1 MGMNFYFLHLTTKFL
16 ALDPIT
22 TLKKRF
28 IVSMFIS
35 SFTRGR
41 SEYSLHSAHSYSHA
55 WPLSIQLEDIDK
67 EINRLAKNTASVTNL
82 EFRILSS
89 FDKSMSA
96 IISAVF
102 KATIGLIVDK
112 GRDVAAERMKEG
124 DVTDQK
130 FRSLIVRDLKE
141 IHNKL
146 DALSQKDLKAAVDF
160 FETGLGCLYKAVDTM
175 HRANVSLAAAKV
187 SERNEED
194 DFKQITLPS
203 DADPEKTIVL
213 ADGIRNMQLTEL
225 DETTKSLLS
234 DAQENFR
241 LAVEYTTQACN
252 NEALSTFDRIT
263 AIRYRVMAAML
274 KSAAETVRT
283 TGDLKSTLQKA
294 LPECEQCLK
303 KLNSL
308 PAVQKSFK
316 VELSKGLLNI
326 RGQFGKDERMQI
338 ISIVCQVNRTIYD
351 AMRTVGKDVHVL
363 VWPYVDIGEDQ
374 VDPLRDVRVL
384 QMLAKSENVDMEQYR
399 ITPGWSFD
407 VRGGLYK
414 SNDLATNTL
423 GQFLCTSETT
433 VHVYDN
439 NGTFQFSFNPQTDDA
454 KTEIRLV
461 DVVTEDVSEK
471 IYLLVTLYNGP
482 RFEDEVQVLNKTT
495 DLQYKFP
502 VTSGY
507 RLIVSGSKLVI
518 LSASEAHVY
527 NQNGEFDHSFEFFKR
542 ESSRYLADCTA
553 TYNGRIL
560 IMQNKG
566 DFSDYHRVHVFTME
580 GQEIAKFKSGVG
592 LNLEHMS
599 FSPRSAGEH
608 VVIAGSNYGGGII
621 TVELY
626 TVDGKLVR
634 RILLRKKHRLF
645 LDGITVTMEG
655 HIAVCFHPKDGNGK
669 VLVYKN

>member
-1 MGMNFYFLHLTTKFL
+1 
-16 ALDPIT
+16 
-22 TLKKRF
+22 
-28 IVSMFIS
+28 
-35 SFTRGR
+35 
-41 SEYSLHSAHSYSHA
+41 
-55 WPLSIQLEDIDK
+55 
-67 EINRLAKNTASVTNL
+67 
-82 EFRILSS
+82 
-89 FDKSMSA
+89 MSA

-124 DVTDQK
+124 DVADQK

-141 IHNKL
+141 IHYKL
-146 DALSQKDLKAAVDF
+146 DALSQKDLNAAIDF

-175 HRANVSLAAAKV
+175 RSANVSLGAAKV

-194 DFKQITLPS
+194 DFKQVTLPS
-203 DADPEKTIVL
+203 DTDPEKTLVL

-234 DAQENFR
+234 DAQEKFR
-241 LAVEYTTQACN
+241 LAVEDATHACN

-308 PAVQKSFK
+308 PAVQNSFK

-338 ISIVCQVNRTIYD
+338 ISTVCQVNRTIYD

-363 VWPYVDIGEDQ
+363 VWPSVDIGEDQ

-384 QMLAKSENVDMEQYR
+384 QMLEKSEKVDMEHYR
-399 ITPGWSFD
+399 ITPGLSFD
-407 VRGGLYK
+407 VINLDRRGAILR
-414 SNDLATNTL
+414 TNTL
-423 GQFLCTSETT
+423 GQFLIAEKWKTT

-439 NGTFQFSFNPQTDDA
+439 NGMFQFSFNPQTDDA
-454 KTEIRLV
+454 KTEIQKIYDL
-461 DVVTEDVSEK
+461 VTEDVSEN
-471 IYLLVTLYNGP
+471 IYLLVRLRRPWPNGWD
-482 RFEDEVQVLNKTT
+482 EEVQVFNKNAN
-495 DLQYKFP
+495 LEYKFP
-502 VTSGY
+502 VRY
-507 RLIVSGSKLVI
+507 ALMNRLLVSGSKLLI
-518 LSASEAHVY
+518 LSSWEADVY
-527 NQNGEFDHSFEFFKR
+527 NQNGDFVRSFEFLKSGGDR
-542 ESSRYLADCTA
+542 ALTNCTA
-553 TYNGRIL
+553 TNDGHIL
-560 IMQNKG
+560 IMHDKG
-566 DFSDYHRVHVFTME
+566 GYSDFFSVYVFTAE

-592 LNLEHMS
+592 FGLDFMH

-608 VVIAGSNYGGGII
+608 VVIAGYDGEYGII
-621 TVELY
+621 VVEIY
-626 TVDGKLVR
+626 TVDGNFVR
-634 RILLRKKHRLF
+634 RILLRDEPKLQFK
-645 LDGITVTMEG
+645 GITVTMKE
-655 HIAVCFHPKDGNGK
+655 HIAVGFTGCNGYCK
-669 VLVYKN
+669 VVVY

>member
-1 MGMNFYFLHLTTKFL
+1 
-16 ALDPIT
+16 
-22 TLKKRF
+22 
-28 IVSMFIS
+28 
-35 SFTRGR
+35 
-41 SEYSLHSAHSYSHA
+41 
-55 WPLSIQLEDIDK
+55 
-67 EINRLAKNTASVTNL
+67 
-82 EFRILSS
+82 
-89 FDKSMSA
+89 MSA

-124 DVTDQK
+124 DVADQK

-141 IHNKL
+141 IHYKL
-146 DALSQKDLKAAVDF
+146 DALSQKDLNAAIDF

-175 HRANVSLAAAKV
+175 RSANVSLGAAKV

-194 DFKQITLPS
+194 DFKQVTLPS
-203 DADPEKTIVL
+203 DTDPEKTLVL

-241 LAVEYTTQACN
+241 LAVENATHACN

-308 PAVQKSFK
+308 PAVQNSFK
-316 VELSKGLLNI
+316 SELSQGFLNI
-326 RGQFGKDERMQI
+326 RGRFGKDERMQI
-338 ISIVCQVNRTIYD
+338 ISTVCQVNRTIYD

-384 QMLAKSENVDMEQYR
+384 QMLEKSEKVDMEHYR
-399 ITPGWSFD
+399 ITPGLSFD
-407 VRGGLYK
+407 VKLVRDGSILR
-414 SNDLATNTL
+414 TNTL
-423 GQFLCTSETT
+423 GQFLIAEKWEGT

-439 NGTFQFSFNPQTDDA
+439 NGMFQFSFNPQTDDT
-454 KTEIRLV
+454 KIEICIRDL
-461 DVVTEDVSEK
+461 VTEDVSEK
-471 IYLLVTLYNGP
+471 IYLLIGLYNEE
-482 RFEDEVQVLNKTT
+482 RWESSEVQVLNKTG

-502 VTSGY
+502 VTRES
-507 RLIVSGSKLVI
+507 RLVVSGSKLVI
-518 LSASEAHVY
+518 LGSREADVY
-527 NQNGEFDHSFEFFKR
+527 DQNGEFDRSFEVFKSGR
-542 ESSRYLADCTA
+542 DKYLFDCTA
-553 TYNGRIL
+553 TYDGRIM
-560 IMQNKG
+560 ITHRKR
-566 DFSDYHRVHVFTME
+566 DYSDYHCVHVFTME
-580 GQEIAKFKSGVG
+580 GKEIARFRSGVG
-592 LNLEHMS
+592 LDLAFMR

-608 VVIAGSNYGGGII
+608 VVIAGYNREDGII

-634 RILLRKKHRLF
+634 RVLLRNKSRF
-645 LDGITVTMEG
+645 FFDGITVTMEG
-655 HIAVCFHPKDGNGK
+655 HIAVFFGGK
-669 VLVYKN
+669 AVVYKN

>member
-1 MGMNFYFLHLTTKFL
+1 M
-16 ALDPIT
+16 
-22 TLKKRF
+22 
-28 IVSMFIS
+28 
-35 SFTRGR
+35 
-41 SEYSLHSAHSYSHA
+41 
-55 WPLSIQLEDIDK
+55 
-67 EINRLAKNTASVTNL
+67 
-82 EFRILSS
+82 RI
-89 FDKSMSA
+89 MSA

-124 DVTDQK
+124 DVADQK

-175 HRANVSLAAAKV
+175 RSANVSLGAAKV
-187 SERNEED
+187 SERNEEG
-194 DFKQITLPS
+194 DFKQVTLPS
-203 DADPEKTIVL
+203 DTDPEKTLVL

-241 LAVEYTTQACN
+241 LAVENATHACN

-308 PAVQKSFK
+308 PAVQNSFK

-384 QMLAKSENVDMEQYR
+384 QMLEKSEKVDMEHYR
-399 ITPGWSFD
+399 ITPGLSFD
-407 VRGGLYK
+407 VM
-414 SNDLATNTL
+414 DLGPWGAILRTNTL
-423 GQFLCTSETT
+423 GQLLIAEKWEAT

-439 NGTFQFSFNPQTDDA
+439 NGMFQFSFNPQTDDA
-454 KTEIRLV
+454 KTEIQKIYDL
-461 DVVTEDVSEK
+461 VTEDVSEN
-471 IYLLVTLYNGP
+471 IYLLVRLRRPWPNGWD
-482 RFEDEVQVLNKTT
+482 EEVQVFNKNAN
-495 DLQYKFP
+495 LEYKFP
-502 VTSGY
+502 VRY
-507 RLIVSGSKLVI
+507 ALMNRLLVSGSKLLI
-518 LSASEAHVY
+518 LSSWEADVY
-527 NQNGEFDHSFEFFKR
+527 NQNGDFVRSFEFFKSGGDR
-542 ESSRYLADCTA
+542 ALTNCTA
-553 TYNGRIL
+553 THDGHIL
-560 IMQNKG
+560 IMHDKG
-566 DFSDYHRVHVFTME
+566 GYSDFFSVYVFTAE

-592 LNLEHMS
+592 FGLDFMH

-608 VVIAGSNYGGGII
+608 VVIAGYDGEYGII
-621 TVELY
+621 VVEIY
-626 TVDGKLVR
+626 TLDGNFVR
-634 RILLRKKHRLF
+634 RILLRDEPKLQFK
-645 LDGITVTMEG
+645 GITVTMKE
-655 HIAVCFHPKDGNGK
+655 HIAVGFTGCNGYCK
-669 VLVYKN
+669 VVVY

>member
-1 MGMNFYFLHLTTKFL
+1 
-16 ALDPIT
+16 
-22 TLKKRF
+22 
-28 IVSMFIS
+28 
-35 SFTRGR
+35 
-41 SEYSLHSAHSYSHA
+41 
-55 WPLSIQLEDIDK
+55 
-67 EINRLAKNTASVTNL
+67 
-82 EFRILSS
+82 
-89 FDKSMSA
+89 MSA

-160 FETGLGCLYKAVDTM
+160 FETGLRCLYKAVDTM
-175 HRANVSLAAAKV
+175 GSANVSLGAAKI
-187 SERNEED
+187 SERNEEED
-194 DFKQITLPS
+194 LKQITLPS
-203 DADPEKTIVL
+203 DTDPEKTIVL
-213 ADGIRNMQLTEL
+213 ADGIRSMQLTEL

-234 DAQENFR
+234 DAQEKFR
-241 LAVEYTTQACN
+241 LAVENATHACN

-283 TGDLKSTLQKA
+283 TGDLTSTLQKA

-308 PAVQKSFK
+308 PTVQNSFK
-316 VELSKGLLNI
+316 SELSKGLLNI
-326 RGQFGKDERMQI
+326 RSRFGKDERMQI

-351 AMRTVGKDVHVL
+351 AMRTVGKDVHVF

-384 QMLAKSENVDMEQYR
+384 QVLEKSGKVVMEHYC

-407 VRGGLYK
+407 VRGGVDEIT
-414 SNDLATNTL
+414 DLATNTM
-423 GQFLCTSETT
+423 GQFLCTSKDERT

-439 NGTFQFSFNPQTDDA
+439 NGTFLFSINPQTDDA
-454 KTEIRLV
+454 KTEIHLV
-461 DVVTEDVSEK
+461 HLVTEDVSEK
-471 IYLLVTLYNGP
+471 IFLLIALLSEEQWGY
-482 RFEDEVQVLNKTT
+482 EVQVFNRTA

-502 VTSGY
+502 VRDGR
-507 RLIVSGSKLVI
+507 RLIVSGSKLVT
-518 LSASEAHVY
+518 LGSREAHVY
-527 NQNGEFDHSFEFFKR
+527 NQNGEFERSFEFFKSGGDK
-542 ESSRYLADCTA
+542 ELFECTA
-553 TYNGRIL
+553 TYDGRIL
-560 IMQNKG
+560 IMHYKG
-566 DFSDYHRVHVFTME
+566 DFSDYHCVHVFTME

-592 LNLEHMS
+592 LGFRFML
-599 FSPRSAGEH
+599 FSARSAGEH
-608 VVIAGSNYGGGII
+608 VVIAGYNFKDEII

-626 TVDGKLVR
+626 TVEGKLVR
-634 RILLRKKHRLF
+634 RILLYKSGVHRSGIR
-645 LDGITVTMEG
+645 GITVTMEG
-655 HIAVCFHPKDGNGK
+655 HIAV
-669 VLVYKN
+669 

>member
-1 MGMNFYFLHLTTKFL
+1 
-16 ALDPIT
+16 
-22 TLKKRF
+22 
-28 IVSMFIS
+28 
-35 SFTRGR
+35 
-41 SEYSLHSAHSYSHA
+41 
-55 WPLSIQLEDIDK
+55 
-67 EINRLAKNTASVTNL
+67 
-82 EFRILSS
+82 
-89 FDKSMSA
+89 MSA

-102 KATIGLIVDK
+102 KATIGLIVNK
-112 GRDVAAERMKEG
+112 GRDIAAERMKEG
-124 DVTDQK
+124 DVADQK

-141 IHNKL
+141 IDFKL

-175 HRANVSLAAAKV
+175 YSANVSLGAAKV

-203 DADPEKTIVL
+203 DTDPEKTIVL
-213 ADGIRNMQLTEL
+213 ADGIRNIQLTEL

-234 DAQENFR
+234 DAQEKFR
-241 LAVEYTTQACN
+241 LAVENATHAYN

-274 KSAAETVRT
+274 KSAAETVRS

-308 PAVQKSFK
+308 PAVQNSFK
-316 VELSKGLLNI
+316 SELSKGFLNI
-326 RGQFGKDERMQI
+326 RGRFGKDERIEI
-338 ISIVCQVNRTIYD
+338 ISTVCQVNRTVYD
-351 AMRTVGKDVHVL
+351 AMQTAGKTKDIHVL
-363 VWPYVDIGEDQ
+363 KWPYVDIGEDQ

-384 QMLAKSENVDMEQYR
+384 QVLEKSEKVDMEQYC

-407 VRGGLYK
+407 VRVGLYGIH
-414 SNDLATNTL
+414 LASNTL
-423 GQFLCTSETT
+423 GQFLIAEKWRKT

-454 KTEIRLV
+454 KTQVIIADL
-461 DVVTEDVSEK
+461 VTEDVSEK
-471 IYLLVTLYNGP
+471 IYLLVKLYNGQ
-482 RFEDEVQVLNKTT
+482 RWEHEVQVLNKTA

-502 VTSGY
+502 VRGWR

-518 LSASEAHVY
+518 LGSREAYVY
-527 NQNGEFDHSFEFFKR
+527 NQNGEFVRSFEFFK
-542 ESSRYLADCTA
+542 SGGDKYFDDCTA
-553 TYNGRIL
+553 THDGS
-560 IMQNKG
+560 IMITHLKG
-566 DFSDYHRVHVFTME
+566 DLSDYHYVHVFTME

-592 LNLEHMS
+592 LNLNYMW

-608 VVIAGSNYGGGII
+608 VVIAGYNKKDGII
-621 TVELY
+621 TVEIY

-634 RILLRKKHRLF
+634 RILLRNESRVLF
-645 LDGITVTMEG
+645 RGITVTMEG
-655 HIAVCFHPKDGNGK
+655 HIAVCVDGK
-669 VLVYKN
+669 VVVFKN